1 MNMKKVAFEPEAF
14 EQLGQWATEDKK
26 IFKKIL
32 ELIRDIQRDPFAG
45 IGKPE
50 PLKYELQGYWSRRI
64 TDEHRLVYKVQ
75 EDLLII
81 LTCKYHYEQ

>member
-1 MNMKKVAFEPEAF
+1 MNMKKIAFESEAF
-14 EQLGQWATEDKK
+14 EELGQWATEDKK

-32 ELIRDIQRDPFAG
+32 YLIKDIQREPFSG

-64 TDEHRLVYKVQ
+64 TDEHRLIYKI
-75 EDLLII
+75 EDDVLII
-81 LTCKYHYEQ
+81 LSCKYHYE

>member
-1 MNMKKVAFEPEAF
+1 MKKVAFEPEAF

-32 ELIRDIQRDPFAG
+32 ELIRDIQRDSFAG

>member
-1 MNMKKVAFEPEAF
+1 M
-14 EQLGQWATEDKK
+14 EDKK
-26 IFKKIL
+26 VFKKIL
-32 ELIRDIQRDPFAG
+32 DLVKDIQRDPFSG

-64 TDEHRLVYKVQ
+64 TEEHRLVYKVE

-81 LTCKYHYEQ
+81 LSCKYHYDE

>member
-1 MNMKKVAFEPEAF
+1 MKKVAFEPEAF

-32 ELIRDIQRDPFAG
+32 ELIRDIQRDPFSG

-64 TDEHRLVYKVQ
+64 TDEHRLVYKVE

>member
-1 MNMKKVAFEPEAF
+1 MKKVAFEPEAF

-26 IFKKIL
+26 IFRKIL
-32 ELIRDIQRDPFAG
+32 ELIRDIQKDPFAG